1 MTYTPKAQNA
11 SIFTFKNILIA
22 ILGIIIIYLLTCNN
36 SVEKKPVVI
45 KGEEVIKEI
54 NLVEKERKHIED
66 SFNLII
72 QKAYQLNDDNY
83 TAYIETIN
91 INSELFRENKLLR
104 QKVPDTCKPIV
115 AAWIERERQLKV
127 ASDNKDA
134 AAKKTIT
141 GLQGTLWEQQRF
153 LYAKDSLYA
162 KMRSV
167 ADTCA
172 KALVKLEKYVKQVDP
187 KRKILVSVS
196 GMGMY
201 GGKLNPAVGGGLVY
215 QTKKGLQ
222 IDGKVYTNKIV
233 TVGLSFPLIKF

>member
-1 MTYTPKAQNA
+1 MANSSKIN
-11 SIFTFKNILIA
+11 IFLIVV
-22 ILGIIIIYLLTCNN
+22 LGILLYILFADKCTP
-36 SVEKKPVVI
+36 SKTKPVVI
-45 KGEEVIKEI
+45 KGKDVVKEI
-54 NLVEKERKHIED
+54 NLVEQQRKHIED

-91 INSELFRENKLLR
+91 INSELFRENKLLKL
-104 QKVPDTCKPIV
+104 KVPDTCKPIV
-115 AAWIERERQLKV
+115 AQWIERERQLKV

-153 LYAKDSLYA
+153 LNAKDSLYA

-172 KALVKLEKYVKQVDP
+172 KALSVLDKYVKQVEP

-201 GGKLNPAVGGGLVY
+201 GGNLNPAIGGGLAY
-215 QTKKGLQ
+215 QTKKGFQ
-222 IDGKVYTNKIV
+222 IDGKVYTNKII